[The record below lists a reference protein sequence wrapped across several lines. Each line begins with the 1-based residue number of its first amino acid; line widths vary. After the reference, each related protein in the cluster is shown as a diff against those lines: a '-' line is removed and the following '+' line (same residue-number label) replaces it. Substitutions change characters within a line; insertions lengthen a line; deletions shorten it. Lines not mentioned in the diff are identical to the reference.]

1 MHVGRKRALLLL
13 IVVVLWT
20 AAPALACFPPSA
32 QPACCQGVMQ
42 GCDDAPAM
50 DGMACCQVHPSESN
64 VPPATAAP
72 FDLLLSTTQA
82 SAWAVDLPDRALHA
96 GQILPT
102 AISPSP
108 PSELSSILRI

>member
-42 GCDDAPAM
+42 GCDDPAM

-72 FDLLLSTTQA
+72 FDLLLSTTQV

-96 GQILPT
+96 GQTRPT
-102 AISPSP
+102 ATSPSP